1 MNDIFDLT
9 TSDSPL
15 VISVPH
21 DGALI
26 PEAIQKTMHDYA
38 LDTPDRDT
46 GISAVFEFENLK
58 YSKIKANYSRYVV
71 DLNRPAAGGAL
82 YAGQNET
89 TVCPTTL
96 FDERPIYL
104 EGQSPSSDEVAKRVE
119 QYWQPYHDQL
129 QALIDQAKAQFGF
142 CLLIDAHS
150 IDAVV
155 PRFFEGRL
163 SDISVGT
170 YDGNSCGKTIQ
181 KALSV
186 VLNKQVEYTHV
197 INDRFKGGF
206 ITRHY
211 GQPENNVH
219 AIQLEHAKD
228 AYTDNKRQQLT
239 IFWQQVIAALLV
251 KV

>member
-1 MNDIFDLT
+1 MPAPNPDLPPFDPARLAPVRRALLSV
-9 TSDSPL
+9 SD
-15 VISVPH
+15 
-21 DGALI
+21 
-26 PEAIQKTMHDYA
+26 K
-38 LDTPDRDT
+38 
-46 GISAVFEFENLK
+46 
-58 YSKIKANYSRYVV
+58 SR
-71 DLNRPAAGGAL
+71 
-82 YAGQNET
+82 
-89 TVCPTTL
+89 
-96 FDERPIYL
+96 
-104 EGQSPSSDEVAKRVE
+104 
-119 QYWQPYHDQL
+119 
-129 QALIDQAKAQFGF
+129 LIDQAKAQFGF

-170 YDGNSCGKTIQ
+170 YDGNSCGNELQ
-181 KALSV
+181 EALSSA
-186 VLNKQVEYTHV
+186 LQKQKDYSHV

-211 GQPENNVH
+211 GQPQDNIH

-228 AYTDNKRQQLT
+228 IYTDNKRQQLT